1 MFYNKCT
8 YFGVSGHPGNRFYR
22 ACSLSGSD
30 GETDSSPTRPVRG
43 GSGGGR
49 PRRSNVQHTYHLP
62 AGLSDSSPNSDN
74 VSNATLTD
82 SEVALARDTTL
93 LAHKSEYFLYA
104 SSVELKVECIRSKLS
119 YNFPVRC
126 LARCPNL
133 VIKKKSF

>member
-1 MFYNKCT
+1 MKCNKCT

-30 GETDSSPTRPVRG
+30 GETDSSPTRPVR
-43 GSGGGR
+43 GGGR

-93 LAHKSEYFLYA
+93 LAHKSEYFFYE
-104 SSVELKVECIRSKLS
+104 SSTALKIECIQSKLS
-119 YNFPVRC
+119 YALPELLSN
-126 LARCPNL
+126 
-133 VIKKKSF
+133 

>member
-1 MFYNKCT
+1 MQRSFKTPNTCDSC
-8 YFGVSGHPGNRFYR
+8 VAGHPGNRFYR

-30 GETDSSPTRPVRG
+30 GETDSSPTRPVR
-43 GSGGGR
+43 GGR

-93 LAHKSEYFLYA
+93 LAHKSKYNLIPRVMI
-104 SSVELKVECIRSKLS
+104 SLLKQ
-119 YNFPVRC
+119 
-126 LARCPNL
+126 
-133 VIKKKSF
+133 